1 MAVGVACAGTGM
13 RAATDLLEP
22 LLGDAV
28 DFVRQGA
35 LIASALVLMQQ
46 PEAKARPPPLAP
58 RRRRAAASRHA
69 ARAPAALPRASASAA

>member
-46 PEAKARPPPLAP
+46 PEAKVRSPGLC
-58 RRRRAAASRHA
+58 RRRSL
-69 ARAPAALPRASASAA
+69 APAA